1 MAGAVSDR
9 KRRTQAERTAETRE
23 ALLDATIRLLHRKGY
38 GGATT
43 ELIADEAGMTRGA
56 LNHHFKSRAHLMAEV
71 IRTVYERE
79 QHAYQEMAAQNGR
92 GAQLADWPDML
103 WTVLSK
109 PSGLAVLEILQAS
122 RSDAEL
128 AALVAPMQA
137 AVERMSLAAID
148 AQFGSADG
156 AAMLPGIRLLVWAV
170 RGLSI
175 AQMLA
180 PDPEEIRRSIDFLRL
195 LIDGAVRAGVIDP
208 RGRPKPPLTSPPHG
222 TG

>member
-1 MAGAVSDR
+1 MVSETGSVR

-23 ALLDATIRLLHRKGY
+23 ALIDAAIRLLHRKGH

-56 LNHHFKSRAHLMAEV
+56 LHHHFKTRAHLMAEV
-71 IRTVYERE
+71 IRSVYERE
-79 QHAYQEMAAQNGR
+79 QYAYQAIAADSGR
-92 GAQLADWPDML
+92 GARLSDWPDML
-103 WTVLSK
+103 WEVLSK

-137 AVERMSLAAID
+137 SIERMSLTAID
-148 AQFGSADG
+148 AQFGSDVG
-156 AAMLPGIRLLVWAV
+156 AEMLPGIRLLVWAV

-180 PDPEEIRRSIDFLRL
+180 PDPAEIRRSIDLLRL

-208 RGRPKPPLTSPPHG
+208 RGRPRPPHG